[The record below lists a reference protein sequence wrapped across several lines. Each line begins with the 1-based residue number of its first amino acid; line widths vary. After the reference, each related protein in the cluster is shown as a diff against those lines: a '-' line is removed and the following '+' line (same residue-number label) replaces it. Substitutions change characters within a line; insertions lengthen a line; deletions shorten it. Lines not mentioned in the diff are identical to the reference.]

1 MKNLM
6 NLCSAF
12 LTLFFLLTTLVQA
25 QYPTAPTDEST
36 FLTAPGNA
44 GTDFYFSF
52 PPSNAPSSG
61 GLPYCK
67 VYVVSS
73 REQTVHVEIKSKQYE
88 MTKVIPPNQVTE
100 FYFELEIAEPFTK
113 TIYANAPA
121 EKVYPQAAVHIYAES
136 PIIICGVN
144 RYENAR
150 EGFLI
155 LPVSSLG
162 NEYVVSS
169 YPQIIPNTSEKYQLI
184 SEVTITAAYDS
195 TEVNFSMGGT
205 PKSET
210 SGGLASGKD
219 TTFMMNKG
227 DVLCF
232 AGNGELQDLSGSYI
246 KSSKPVA
253 VVSGNQCANIPA
265 GGTRCNPLREMELP
279 TFAWGKEYH
288 VTPIFGRKK
297 NPIIRIYAKEKN
309 TTVYRNGEQWLVLP
323 LAARTI
329 DNGYVESRSFDG
341 APQSVVIT
349 ADKPIYVVQYNPSE
363 SDDAISSS
371 PFQMSLTPFEQY
383 QNEIT
388 FNTPGGSGGIDNFK
402 LHYVNVIYRLGPANS
417 IPDDIEVGQ
426 VTNGKFEWKLMSARH
441 GSSPGLVLPVPVNG
455 HTYAMKTLTL
465 PYDGVFKIRAAS
477 QIAAYSYGFS
487 AGDAYGYPSTVRLV
501 DLLSLDTEKPRVE
514 WTQLGDGSV
523 QNGLVTDYPLDPVKS
538 SRLGLVSMSKD
549 SNYNY
554 QFTVGQK
561 TPFIAG
567 ITQSTDWSLQV
578 IDKSKDALATLRF
591 ADRRGNDTTVRIQYK
606 SPTGVHDDTTPTNKV
621 SECSFTLTPNP
632 INRDGGS
639 IEFMLPTRSQADI
652 SIYSSIGEKVV
663 TLVNS
668 TMGSGSH
675 QASIP
680 VEQLSIGLYFVRMVV
695 GGCVMERPLV
705 IIK

>member
-1 MKNLM
+1 M

-12 LTLFFLLTTLVQA
+12 LTLFLILTTLVQA

-52 PPSNAPSSG
+52 PPSAPSDSG
-61 GLPYCK
+61 LKFCK
-67 VYVVSS
+67 IYVVSS
-73 REQTVHVEIKSKQYE
+73 REQTVHVEIKGKQWE
-88 MTKVIPPNQVTE
+88 MTKVIPQNQVTE
-100 FYFELEIAEPFTK
+100 FYIAPDVAEPFTK
-113 TIYANAPA
+113 ATTERAPA
-121 EKVYPQAAVHIYAES
+121 EKVYLQAAVHIYAES

-169 YPQIIPNTSEKYQLI
+169 YPQVESTGSDKVQLV
-184 SEVTITAAYDS
+184 SEVTISAAYDS
-195 TEVNFSMGGT
+195 TEVSFSMGGT
-205 PKSET
+205 TKSET

-219 TTFMMNKG
+219 TTFLMNKG

-232 AGNGELQDLSGSYI
+232 TGNGELQDLSGSYI
-246 KSSKPVA
+246 KSTKPVA
-253 VVSGNQCANIPA
+253 VVSGNQCANIPTN
-265 GGTRCNPLREMELP
+265 GSGCSPLREMELP
-279 TFAWGKEYH
+279 AFAWGKEYH

-323 LAARTI
+323 RSSRTI
-329 DNGYVESRSFDG
+329 DNGYVERRSFDG
-341 APQSVVIT
+341 APQCVVIT

-363 SDDAISSS
+363 TDDAISSS
-371 PFQMSLTPFEQY
+371 PFQMTLTPFEQY

-402 LHYVNVIYRLGPANS
+402 LHYVNLIYQLAADKN
-417 IPDDIEVGQ
+417 IPGDIEVGQ
-426 VTNGKFEWKLMSARH
+426 VTNGKFEWKLLNVRY
-441 GSSPGLVLPVPVNG
+441 GSTPGLVLPVQVNG

-465 PYDGVFKIRAAS
+465 PYDGVFKIRAKS
-477 QIAAYSYGFS
+477 PIAAYSYGFS

-514 WTQLGDGSV
+514 WSQQGDGSV

-591 ADRRGNDTTVRIQYK
+591 MDRSGNDTTVRIQYK
-606 SPTGVHDDTTPTNKV
+606 STTGVHDGTTPTNNV

-632 INRDGGS
+632 INHDGGS
-639 IEFMLPTRSQADI
+639 IEYTLPTRNSANI
-652 SIYSSIGEKVV
+652 AIYSSTGEKVV
-663 TLVNS
+663 TLVSS
-668 TMGSGSH
+668 TVDSGTH
-675 QASIP
+675 QVPIP
-680 VEQLSIGLYFVRMVV
+680 VERLSAGVYGVRMVV
-695 GGCVMERPLV
+695 GDCVMEKSMV